1 MAYGRISVVLG
12 VQAGLGAIIQF
23 GETVKSGGG
32 LSSYKSGSAGWCL
45 NRLSDQEILA
55 ILKQLSQLSALFKK
69 EGLIVKWSV
78 MGASPQLELPL
89 LTQVL
94 GFSIDPA
101 DIETFEEITSEP
113 CDAVFYVPLDVQQP
127 RQVEQLARLSM
138 ILPRTR
144 HVAFAASPKWNHA
157 QLMALRETWEWL
169 DPKAAP
175 KIVKFA
181 EEIISANGG
190 ITRKDIAKLPLTEI
204 PKMEESADPII
215 ITKSTLMKEVLALA
229 DAVADTDS
237 TVLIGGD
244 SGTGKELIAQRIHAH
259 CHRSKGP
266 IVAVNCGAIPSE
278 LLESE
283 LFGHM
288 KGAFT
293 GAVNTREGRF
303 QAAEGGTLFLD
314 EIGELG
320 PNLQVKLLR
329 VLQTRKYEPV
339 GSTKSRFSDVRI
351 IAATNKNLEEEVKM
365 NRFRE
370 DLFYRLNVI
379 PIYVPALKERKE
391 DIPLLIEYFVKKFNR
406 EKSRRVTGV
415 TRLAL
420 RYLVAYEWPGNV
432 RELENLMERMVI
444 IKSSGMIDHLDFPE
458 KYRRLG
464 LSEIEFEDLMNPQP
478 MKNLAQGSSGGGVFV
493 PTPSSGTGT
502 IVQATVPYNVSST
515 AAPVQKTVFEQ
526 NTGEGINMM
535 KITGYN
541 YAKPVSAEPVAT
553 PVQSSQSSEPGAG
566 HSQTTQEIVNQATQI
581 ATSSQAEGSSV
592 DLGVISVD
600 QALRLLADRMAFP
613 NEGLDFNSVVDQFEN
628 ILILQ
633 ALEKTGW
640 NRNRAAQ
647 LLRLNR
653 TTLVEKLKK
662 KQLLPPL
669 RYGDQ
674 IFEGNA

>member
-1 MAYGRISVVLG
+1 MSYGRVSVVLG

-23 GETVKSGGG
+23 GETIR
-32 LSSYKSGSAGWCL
+32 SGSLNASVRSPQFGTGL

-55 ILKQLSQLSALFKK
+55 VLKQLSQLGALLKR
-69 EGLIVKWSV
+69 EGLVVKWTV
-78 MGASPQLELPL
+78 MGASPQMELPL
-89 LTQVL
+89 LSRVL
-94 GFSIDPA
+94 GFKLENSEIA
-101 DIETFEEITSEP
+101 TFDEITQEHT
-113 CDAVFYVPLDVQQP
+113 DALVYVPLDVLQP
-127 RQVEQLARLSM
+127 RQVEQLARMSM
-138 ILPRTR
+138 ILPRCR
-144 HVAFAASPKWNHA
+144 HVAFAGSPRWNHA
-157 QLMALRETWEWL
+157 QLMALKETWEWL
-169 DPKAAP
+169 DPKQSQ

-181 EEIISANGG
+181 EELIAQNGG
-190 ITRKDIAKLPLTEI
+190 ITRKDLARIPLTEI
-204 PKMEESADPII
+204 PTVEQSTDPDI
-215 ITKSTLMKEVLALA
+215 ITRNELMKEVLALA

-237 TVLIGGD
+237 TILIGGG
-244 SGTGKELIAQRIHAH
+244 SGTGKELIAQRIHAR

-266 IVAVNCGAIPSE
+266 IIAVNCGAIPSE

-283 LFGHM
+283 LFGHV

-293 GAVNTREGRF
+293 GAVANRQGRF
-303 QAAEGGTLFLD
+303 EAAEGGTLFLD

-320 PNLQVKLLR
+320 PGLQVKLLR

-339 GSTKSRFSDVRI
+339 GATKSRHADVRI
-351 IAATNKNLEEEVKM
+351 IAATNKDLEFEVKEG
-365 NRFRE
+365 RFRE

-379 PIYVPALKERKE
+379 PIVIPNLKERRE

-415 TRLAL
+415 ARVAM
-420 RYLVAYEWPGNV
+420 RNLVAYDWPGNV

-444 IKSSGMIDHLDFPE
+444 LKSSGMIDVLDFPE
-458 KYRRLG
+458 KYRRLSV
-464 LSEIEFEDLMNPQP
+464 SEIEFEDLMNPQP
-478 MKNLAQGSSGGGVFV
+478 VRISLQGSSGGGVLGNTSEFTMA
-493 PTPSSGTGT
+493 P
-502 IVQATVPYNVSST
+502 QQQMATVDAQVF
-515 AAPVQKTVFEQ
+515 QKNNLEE

-535 KITGYN
+535 KITGFN
-541 YAKPVSAEPVAT
+541 YAKPVVQQESTQSHSESSNPSAQP
-553 PVQSSQSSEPGAG
+553 S
-566 HSQTTQEIVNQATQI
+566 TQEIVNQATQI
-581 ATSSQAEGSSV
+581 ATGVSHESSEIAGS
-592 DLGVISVD
+592 ISVE
-600 QALRLLADRMAFP
+600 QAIRLLADKMTFP

-640 NRNRAAQ
+640 NRNRAAG

-674 IFEGNA
+674 VFEGNA

>member
-1 MAYGRISVVLG
+1 MTYGRVSVVLG

-23 GETVKSGGG
+23 GETVRSGGLG
-32 LSSYKSGSAGWCL
+32 ASSRSAVSGFSL

-55 ILKQLSQLSALFKK
+55 VLKQLSQLGALFKK
-69 EGLIVKWSV
+69 EGLIVSWTV
-78 MGASPQLELPL
+78 MGASPQMELPL
-89 LTQVL
+89 LSKVL
-94 GFSIDPA
+94 GFTLENS
-101 DIETFEEITSEP
+101 EIKSFDEVANEST
-113 CDAVFYVPLDVQQP
+113 DALLYVPLDVQQP

-138 ILPRTR
+138 VLPRTR
-144 HVAFAASPKWNHA
+144 HVAFAASPRWNHA
-157 QLMALRETWEWL
+157 QLMALKETWEWL
-169 DPKAAP
+169 DPKQAP

-181 EEIISANGG
+181 EDIIAQNGG
-190 ITRKDIAKLPLTEI
+190 ITRRDLAKLPLTEI
-204 PKMEESADPII
+204 PSVEQNSDPVI
-215 ITKSTLMKEVLALA
+215 ITRNELMKEVLALA
-229 DAVADTDS
+229 DTVADTDS

-244 SGTGKELIAQRIHAH
+244 SGVGKELIAQRIHAR
-259 CHRSKGP
+259 CHRAKGP
-266 IVAVNCGAIPSE
+266 MVAVNCGAIPSE

-293 GAVNTREGRF
+293 GAVSNRQGRF
-303 QAAEGGTLFLD
+303 EAAEGGTLFLD

-320 PNLQVKLLR
+320 PGLQVKLLR

-339 GSTKSRFSDVRI
+339 GSTKSRHADVRI
-351 IAATNKNLEEEVKM
+351 VAATNKNLEEEVKQ

-379 PIYVPALKERKE
+379 PIYVPSLKERRE
-391 DIPLLIEYFVKKFNR
+391 DVPLLIEFFVKKFNR

-415 TRLAL
+415 TRTAL
-420 RYLVAYEWPGNV
+420 RNLVAYDWPGNV

-444 IKSSGMIDHLDFPE
+444 LKSSGMIDLLDFPE
-458 KYRRLG
+458 KYRRMS
-464 LSEIEFEDLMNPQP
+464 LSEIEFDDLMNPQP
-478 MKNLAQGSSGGGVFV
+478 VRVQIQGSSGGGVLVAVSESIAV
-493 PTPSSGTGT
+493 P
-502 IVQATVPYNVSST
+502 QHNVT
-515 AAPVQKTVFEQ
+515 AFETASAQKGLLDET
-526 NTGEGINMM
+526 TGEGINMM
-535 KITGYN
+535 KITGFN
-541 YAKPVSAEPVAT
+541 YAKPV
-553 PVQSSQSSEPGAG
+553 VQE
-566 HSQTTQEIVNQATQI
+566 SQTTNSQAQEISTQDVVQQATQI
-581 ATSSQAEGSSV
+581 ATSQEEIQEVGALSVEQA
-592 DLGVISVD
+592 I
-600 QALRLLADRMAFP
+600 RLLADKMTFP

-640 NRNRAAQ
+640 NRNRAAG

-674 IFEGNA
+674 VFEGNA